1 MGYLLRLVGSALE
14 IKLFSGL
21 SGILCLLGCLTAFGV
36 TTPSRLL
43 HHQYKQLNE
52 NSQNQTPLLND
63 EMISVLSQTIEAYYI
78 QDHEY
83 ILESFLLLF
92 SIEAN
97 DFDHP
102 GKRFKEVVRTS
113 WPLWIFSLLALTVTF
128 DCDFS
133 IIQTFPSMIISEAL
147 PLLLRHVLPAI
158 SDSFYSDVAISFA
171 ILLVMTALFCAAT
184 KGHGQNLLH
193 FSLWVLTFC
202 LLIATA
208 MSVFDY
214 TSISSPLVSTLKA
227 VFLLLAQV
235 LFFSLCL
242 PLIAVYLIGTFPI
255 FTRERYLGIAVACIY
270 VLTILNYPLNTLINQ
285 VVKSSTVSYAFPG
298 IVFLLYSCLF
308 RRIQSKGPST
318 EVIDKCIENPLCT
331 VY

>member
-14 IKLFSGL
+14 IKLFSGI
-21 SGILCLLGCLTAFGV
+21 SGVLCLLGCLTAFGV

-128 DCDFS
+128 DCDIFY
-133 IIQTFPSMIISEAL
+133 PPDIS
-147 PLLLRHVLPAI
+147 
-158 SDSFYSDVAISFA
+158 
-171 ILLVMTALFCAAT
+171 
-184 KGHGQNLLH
+184 LH
-193 FSLWVLTFC
+193 DHFGS
-202 LLIATA
+202 
-208 MSVFDY
+208 SS
-214 TSISSPLVSTLKA
+214 TSSSPRPASDIRLVL
-227 VFLLLAQV
+227 Q
-235 LFFSLCL
+235 
-242 PLIAVYLIGTFPI
+242 
-255 FTRERYLGIAVACIY
+255 
-270 VLTILNYPLNTLINQ
+270 
-285 VVKSSTVSYAFPG
+285 
-298 IVFLLYSCLF
+298 
-308 RRIQSKGPST
+308 
-318 EVIDKCIENPLCT
+318 
-331 VY
+331 